1 MRRITITGVVLIA
14 IGAFLVTLA
23 PLVRFYAAGKLIA
36 APADQYGITKLR
48 ADNAQYFSTGDL
60 KVLTGNLD
68 ITVTTRGD
76 VEAAKGDDVVWDEFT
91 AVNDVTNNKQGIS
104 YAQRRSAF
112 NKYTGAGVNC
122 CGANVEKEPVQLTG
136 QIYLFPFSTEK
147 KTYPV
152 FNSST
157 RKAFDAKFVGE
168 DTVNGV
174 PVYKFEQTIPPTKI
188 QTLTAPASVLGMTQ
202 PGDVQVDRWYD
213 GTVTYWVEPASGT
226 PVQQEQR
233 RHEVLKTQDGVERS
247 VAFVATARYTPES
260 VNELVAKATDAK
272 GQINTLKVTVPLAL
286 LAVGLLFILAGALL
300 AARRPRRRGHEA

>member
-1 MRRITITGVVLIA
+1 MRRITGIVLIA

-23 PLVRFYAAGKLIA
+23 PLVRFYAAPQLVA

-112 NKYTGAGVNC
+112 NKYTGVGVNC

-136 QIYLFPFSTEK
+136 QIYLFPFGTEK
-147 KTYPV
+147 KSYPV

-157 RKAFDAKFVGE
+157 RKAYEAKFVGE

-174 PVYKFEQTIPPTKI
+174 PVYKFEQTIPATKT

-213 GTVTYWVEPASGT
+213 GTVTYWVEPVSGI

-247 VAFVATARYTPES
+247 VAFAATARFTPET
-260 VNELVAKATDAK
+260 VGNLVKNALDAK
-272 GQINTLKVTVPLAL
+272 SQINMLKTTVPLVL
-286 LAVGLLFILAGALL
+286 LVVGLVAVVAGAVI
-300 AARRPRRRGHEA
+300 AARRPRARGHEA

>member
-23 PLVRFYAAGKLIA
+23 PLVRFYAAGRLIA

-48 ADNAQYFSTGDL
+48 ADNARYFSKGDL

-91 AVNDVTNNKQGIS
+91 AVNDVSNDKEGIS

-112 NKYTGAGVNC
+112 NKFTGAGVDC
-122 CGANVEKEPVQLTG
+122 CGASVEKEPVKLSG
-136 QIYLFPFSTEK
+136 QIYLFPFDTQK
-147 KTYPV
+147 RTYPV
-152 FNSST
+152 FNASV
-157 RKAFDAKFVGE
+157 RQAYDARFTGE
-168 DTVNGV
+168 DTINGV
-174 PVYKFEQTIPPTKI
+174 QVYKFEQTVPPTKVE
-188 QTLTAPASVLGMTQ
+188 TLTAPAKVLGMTQ
-202 PGDVQVDRWYD
+202 TGDVQVDRWYD
-213 GTVTYWVEPASGT
+213 GTITYWVEPVSGT

-247 VAFVATARYTPES
+247 VAFVATAKYTPQS
-260 VNELVAKATDAK
+260 VGELMDKALDAK
-272 GQINTLKVTVPLAL
+272 SRINTLRTTVPVAL
-286 LAVGLLFILAGALL
+286 LAVGLLFIAAGALL
-300 AARRPRRRGHEA
+300 AARRPRSGSHAA